1 MLLYGSCFQGMDDE
15 DFFSDVDF
23 DDLPPGTLLQLERN
37 AYDSTQAAQQASHA
51 PQPDNVS
58 RGPGQSNV
66 TGTSFR
72 PPQLHTG
79 ITSDYASLDV
89 GELDAE
95 VLEDDA
101 GSTNALGQALVFAE
115 QQHASQTQQPQQES
129 NWHESHVP
137 VVGDD
142 FSMYEAPTGDP
153 MDEDEA
159 KGSLVEKVD
168 KL

>member
-1 MLLYGSCFQGMDDE
+1 MDDE

-23 DDLPPGTLLQLERN
+23 DDLPPGTLVQLEQN
-37 AYDSTQAAQQASHA
+37 AYDSTQAVQQASLA
-51 PQPDNVS
+51 PPPDNAP
-58 RGPGQSNV
+58 RDPGQSNV

-79 ITSDYASLDV
+79 LTSDYAGLDV

-115 QQHASQTQQPQQES
+115 QQHASQTQQQS

-142 FSMYEAPTGDP
+142 YSMYEAPIGDP

-159 KGSLVEKVD
+159 KGPLVKKVD
-168 KL
+168 NLWPQWL